1 MATEERCPACT
12 EAERDC
18 PDIHEEEPGYQ
29 CPDCGGSGRAED
41 AISLDE
47 SLR

>member
-1 MATEERCPACT
+1 VATEERCPACT
-12 EAERDC
+12 EAERDF